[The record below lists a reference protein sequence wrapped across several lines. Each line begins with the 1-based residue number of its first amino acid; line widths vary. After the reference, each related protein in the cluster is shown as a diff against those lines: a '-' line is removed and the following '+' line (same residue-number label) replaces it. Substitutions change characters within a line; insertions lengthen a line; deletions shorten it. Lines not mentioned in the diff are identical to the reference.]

1 MEKLIESN
9 ELKYSIK
16 YMTDEDID
24 MAVELEKESF
34 SDPWNSGHF
43 FFELH
48 EMKSLMLVAKKES
61 ELLGMICIS
70 TVLDEASLDTVSVFE
85 GYRRKKIA
93 ENLLGTAIS
102 LLKERKISSITLE
115 VRRSNAPAI
124 ALYESF
130 GFKFEGYRPNYYSK
144 PTEDAAIYWIRD
156 LDARISEE
164 KKCGAGRSD
173 FLSERLS
180 EHRRSNTGGEKCG
193 TWMFRFFE

>member
-24 MAVELEKESF
+24 MAVELEKDSF

-102 LLKERKISSITLE
+102 LLRERKISSITLE

-130 GFKFEGYRPNYYSK
+130 GFKLEGFRPNYYSK

-156 LDARISEE
+156 LNARIPEE
-164 KKCGAGRSD
+164 KNVEHGCSGFSTEC
-173 FLSERLS
+173 LSGHGCPDMR
-180 EHRRSNTGGEKCG
+180 EKK
-193 TWMFRFFE
+193 

>member
-1 MEKLIESN
+1 MEKIIEAGDFR
-9 ELKYSIK
+9 YSIK

-156 LDARISEE
+156 LNARIPEE

-180 EHRRSNTGGEKCG
+180 EHGCSDTEGEKMWSR
-193 TWMFRFFE
+193 TLRFFE